1 MRKLF
6 LAVLTFLYIRLG
18 YRKVFLRGLDRGYE
32 EGFDDAVDTAQDWYI
47 CDEDEQ
53 GALFRQLSR

>member
-6 LAVLTFLYIRLG
+6 RTIAALLYIRLG
-18 YRKVFLRGLDRGYE
+18 YRRAFIRGLDRGYGD
-32 EGFDDAVDTAQDWYI
+32 GFDDAVDTVQDWYI

-53 GALFRQLSR
+53 EAPF